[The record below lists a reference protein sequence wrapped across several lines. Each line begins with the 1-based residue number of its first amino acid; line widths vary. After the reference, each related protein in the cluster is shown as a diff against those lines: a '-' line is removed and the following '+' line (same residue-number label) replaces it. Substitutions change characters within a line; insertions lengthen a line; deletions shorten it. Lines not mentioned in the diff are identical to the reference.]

1 MAKPIPDGYQTV
13 IPHLVIKRAAEA
25 IEFYKKAFGATELS
39 RMPMP
44 DKDGQLK
51 IGHAELQFGDSKV
64 FLAEEFPDYGSVG
77 PNGSS
82 PVTIHLYVEDVDAVF
97 AKAAEAGATVAMPPA
112 DMFWGDRYGKLV
124 DPFGHHWSLST
135 HKEDLTPEQVQERM
149 AEAFKGEPCG

>member
-13 IPHLVIKRAAEA
+13 IPHLVIKGVAEA
-25 IEFYKKAFGATELS
+25 IEFYKKAFGAAELS

-44 DKDGQLK
+44 DKDGRMK

-97 AKAAEAGATVAMPPA
+97 AKAVEAGGRPLRASLVA
-112 DMFWGDRYGKLV
+112 L
-124 DPFGHHWSLST
+124 DPQGRSDARAGPGAHGRGL
-135 HKEDLTPEQVQERM
+135 
-149 AEAFKGEPCG
+149 